1 MSLKLSEI
9 PTWDNFEVKLFPL
22 SIYTGR
28 LSTMNPV
35 QDIQGGLDKIW
46 KLEHC
51 DKANLTD
58 LPEWLEVEEPISK
71 AVAIAT
77 RKLAL
82 GGRKS
87 EGEGHEVAI
96 AEARWHVISPKRE
109 SRPPLSCNYEMT
121 ALIFNSIAEDRDT
134 AEYAVCFEDPAGDI
148 KKMSQQGDNDLNLDG
163 RENNHTIRVN
173 AGSII
178 IFPSYLRHV
187 IYHTFEDTH
196 MNVIQIQIVFPHR
209 AKNPAVIEHCF
220 ELEKESLQQ
229 AVDVKDIS
237 PEN

>member
-1 MSLKLSEI
+1 MSLNLSEI
-9 PTWDNFEVKLFPL
+9 PTWDNFEIELFPL
-22 SIYTGR
+22 SVFAGR
-28 LSTMNPV
+28 LSTINPV
-35 QDIQGGLDKIW
+35 DNIQDGLDKIW
-46 KLEHC
+46 KLEHS
-51 DKANLTD
+51 DKANITD
-58 LPEWLEVEEPISK
+58 LPEWLEVEESISK

-82 GGRKS
+82 GGRNP
-87 EGEGHEVAI
+87 EGDGHKVAI
-96 AEARWHVISPKRE
+96 AEAIWHVISPRRE

-121 ALIFNSIAEDRDT
+121 ALIFNSIDEDRDT
-134 AEYAVCFEDPAGDI
+134 AEYAVCFEDPAGDL
-148 KKMSQQGDNDLNLDG
+148 KKMSQQGNNDLNLDG
-163 RENNHTIRVN
+163 QSNNKTIKVN

-209 AKNPAVIEHCF
+209 SKNPAVIEHRF

-229 AVDVKDIS
+229 AVDVEDAS
-237 PEN
+237 S